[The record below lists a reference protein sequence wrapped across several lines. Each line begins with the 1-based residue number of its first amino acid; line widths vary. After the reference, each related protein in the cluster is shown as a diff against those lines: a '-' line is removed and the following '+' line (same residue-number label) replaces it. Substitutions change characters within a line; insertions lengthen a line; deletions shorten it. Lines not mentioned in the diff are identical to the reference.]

1 MSDEPDDLVDHGG
14 RLRRILA
21 ALAVGAVCG
30 AIAYFVCWQLSR
42 PDELPDTVMLNSGA
56 SGAYRFVFYA
66 TGLAF
71 AAGLSVTLVVLNGLA
86 AKRWRERRVPQAK
99 QIS

>member
-1 MSDEPDDLVDHGG
+1 MSDEPDDLMDQSG
-14 RLRRILA
+14 RMRRIVA
-21 ALAVGAVCG
+21 ALVVGAVCG
-30 AIAYFVCWQLSR
+30 AIAYLVCWQLSE
-42 PDELPDTVMLNSGA
+42 PDTLPDTLMRNSGR

-71 AAGLSVTLVVLNGLA
+71 ALGLSATLVILNARA